1 MLTRKDYVLKL
12 IVEHFI
18 KTAQPV
24 GSKTLI
30 DTYDLNLSS
39 ATIRNE
45 MQELENE
52 GYIEK
57 PHTSGGRMPSTK
69 GYQYYVNNLRDHVHD
84 NDIQYQLQTILNE
97 RVKTVEDVLSKSC
110 EVLSSMTNLAS
121 IVLGHD
127 REEDTLVSLQLIP
140 ISNNSAT
147 VIFLTSKGK
156 VVNKTF
162 FFDEKVSLDDLK
174 NCIDV
179 LSKRLVNTSLKELP
193 EKLELLKPLILDY
206 IIDGDA
212 LYQTILKTLSNL
224 ATNRVILYGK
234 DKLLDQPEFSE
245 DPMLMKK
252 LLELLDSPRFFNDL
266 NLESLDDGISIKI
279 GNEESDFKDI
289 SIISAKVDLPGFE
302 DNTISLIGPR
312 RMDYDQ
318 AINAIK
324 TLIDEI
330 NDKYYKES

>member
-12 IVEHFI
+12 IVEYFI

-30 DTYDLNLSS
+30 DAYDLNLSS

-69 GYQYYVNNLRDHVHD
+69 GYQYYVDNLRDHSRD
-84 NDIQYQLQTILNE
+84 SDIQYQLQTILNE
-97 RVKTVEDVLSKSC
+97 RVKTVEDVLTKSC

-121 IVLGHD
+121 IVLGND
-127 REEDTLVSLQLIP
+127 TDDDTLVSLQLVP
-140 ISNNSAT
+140 ISTNSAT
-147 VIFLTSKGK
+147 VIFITSKGK

-174 NCIDV
+174 NCIEV

-193 EKLELLKPLILDY
+193 NKLELLKPLILDY

-212 LYQTILKTLSNL
+212 LYQTILKTLTSL
-224 ATNRVILYGK
+224 ANNRVILYGK
-234 DKLLDQPEFSE
+234 EKLLDQPEFSE
-245 DPMLMKK
+245 DPALMKK
-252 LLELLDSPRFFNDL
+252 ILELLDSPKFFNDL
-266 NLESLDDGISIKI
+266 TLESLDDDISIKI
-279 GNEESDFKDI
+279 GNEDSDFKDI

-302 DNTISLIGPR
+302 NNTISLIGPR
-312 RMDYDQ
+312 RMNYDQ

-330 NDKYYKES
+330 NDKYYKEG